1 MAAEEKAFVFEDW
14 LSEGVKGVRDGLK
27 RKRRRE
33 PSAVRG
39 HLRAAVKEM
48 LLAVRSALDEAV
60 EALEAEPAPK
70 KKATKIKVE

>member
-14 LSEGVKGVRDGLK
+14 LSEGIKGVRESVK
-27 RKRRRE
+27 RRRRRE
-33 PSAVRG
+33 PSAFRG
-39 HLRAAVKEM
+39 HLRAAAKEV

-60 EALEAEPAPK
+60 DALEAEPAPK